1 MVLRFV
7 FIAVKEVPNS
17 PPASCLLP
25 PAYCLPLTAYRLLPT
40 AFRLP
45 LTAFRLN
52 PSHSAR
58 SVPKKESNRS

>member
-25 PAYCLPLTAYRLLPT
+25 PAYCLPLTAYC
-40 AFRLP
+40 FP
-45 LTAFRLN
+45 LTAYCL
-52 PSHSAR
+52 P
-58 SVPKKESNRS
+58 P